1 MLIYCG
7 IGAHSIGIRG
17 RIKRR
22 DNFKNLN
29 PETLYNKKRSQSA
42 ELSSGEFGAGA
53 VSDRDNSL
61 SLKIIIGM
69 FVYQPSVA

>member
-1 MLIYCG
+1 MLICYG
-7 IGAHSIGIRG
+7 IGADSIGIRS

-29 PETLYNKKRSQSA
+29 PETLYNKKRIQST
-42 ELSSGEFGAGA
+42 ELSNGEFHAGA

-69 FVYQPSVA
+69 FVYQPAVA